1 MDNAVAFSGAT
12 GGLSTEKAA
21 SPKLLS
27 VRHAN
32 HTGRGTGLSALQ
44 VAVSIDE
51 KAVVHKKGLALLL
64 LLFIYKT
71 LKEQPKNILGA
82 PKPVPRMPKPGGDG
96 KVLATEVAFGKTK
109 VMFRRQ
115 LRLSQTPCRLGRL
128 QIRPRSWRGRSKPL
142 FRPPGPPKRW
152 HRRHAGPQSR
162 WKGRCKARAAH
173 PLAGRP
179 PRPLVRPF
187 KGLEQVVSRDCVG

>member
-1 MDNAVAFSGAT
+1 M
-12 GGLSTEKAA
+12 STQNAA

-27 VRHAN
+27 VRRAN

-82 PKPVPRMPKPGGDG
+82 QNRCRGCQNRVGMARCLPPKWALEK
-96 KVLATEVAFGKTK
+96 
-109 VMFRRQ
+109 RRPCSAARYG
-115 LRLSQTPCRLGRL
+115 LRQPSAGSAGCKSGQRG
-128 QIRPRSWRGRSKPL
+128 WGGRSKPL

-152 HRRHAGPQSR
+152 HRRHAGPQSL
-162 WKGRCKARAAH
+162 WKGRGKARAAH

-187 KGLEQVVSRDCVG
+187 KDLEQVVSRDCVG

>member
-44 VAVSIDE
+44 VAVSIGE

-82 PKPVPRMPKPGGDG
+82 KNRCRGCQNRVGMARCLPPKWALEKRRPCSAASYGLRKPPAGCKSG
-96 KVLATEVAFGKTK
+96 
-109 VMFRRQ
+109 Q
-115 LRLSQTPCRLGRL
+115 
-128 QIRPRSWRGRSKPL
+128 RSWGGWSKPL
-142 FRPPGPPKRW
+142 FRPPGLPKRW
-152 HRRHAGPQSR
+152 HRRHAGPQS
-162 WKGRCKARAAH
+162 
-173 PLAGRP
+173 L
-179 PRPLVRPF
+179 
-187 KGLEQVVSRDCVG
+187 